1 MKKPNIIILII
12 DTLRE
17 DYSSGLEALRELGFV
32 RYGNAIAPA
41 PWTLPSHASLIT
53 GMYPSQH
60 EIHES
65 RGARTNE
72 ELANI
77 ARVRMG
83 QLNYGIIGE
92 LKDEGYETRII
103 TANPYVTKVFGFA
116 ADDVILT
123 SPFVVFAVSL
133 NQLINQRRFLELLN
147 DVYNGDK
154 VRMFLDLI
162 RRGELRDAITGL
174 VYYLLNKMM
183 HAYRQFL
190 RLGNWLG
197 IHDLTMEKGSSQ
209 VIKILKNAK
218 FSQPFFLLINI
229 MEAHSPYLRNDL
241 NDKLYNETIAKW
253 IINNGTDDPV
263 VEELRKS
270 YPRHAA
276 YAVKRAVEI
285 IMALK
290 PYLDDS
296 LVIVTSDH
304 GELLGD
310 GGLGHGYFLR
320 DGLLRVPL
328 WVKWPSWVKPPKQ
341 VGPFISLTQIP
352 SIIRAI
358 INNEEP
364 KIGANA
370 ALAESF
376 GIAPYHT
383 IDTTRLNYEKALKLL
398 THRVRIYTRHGTA
411 TYNTDLD
418 ELGEVDGDENE
429 LRKTTKDAINTLQ
442 H

>member
-1 MKKPNIIILII
+1 
-12 DTLRE
+12 
-17 DYSSGLEALRELGFV
+17 
-32 RYGNAIAPA
+32 
-41 PWTLPSHASLIT
+41 
-53 GMYPSQH
+53 
-60 EIHES
+60 
-65 RGARTNE
+65 
-72 ELANI
+72 
-77 ARVRMG
+77 
-83 QLNYGIIGE
+83 
-92 LKDEGYETRII
+92 
-103 TANPYVTKVFGFA
+103 
-116 ADDVILT
+116 
-123 SPFVVFAVSL
+123 
-133 NQLINQRRFLELLN
+133 
-147 DVYNGDK
+147 
-154 VRMFLDLI
+154 
-162 RRGELRDAITGL
+162 
-174 VYYLLNKMM
+174 
-183 HAYRQFL
+183 
-190 RLGNWLG
+190 
-197 IHDLTMEKGSSQ
+197 MEKGSSQ

-241 NDKLYNETIAKW
+241 NCKLHNEAITKW
-253 IINNGTDDPV
+253 LINNGTDDPV

-270 YPRHAA
+270 YPKHAA

-296 LVIVTSDH
+296 LVIITSDH

-328 WVKWPSWVKPPKQ
+328 WVKWPSWVKPPRQ
-341 VGPFISLTQIP
+341 VGPFVSLTQIP

-364 KIGANA
+364 KIGTNIAI
-370 ALAESF
+370 AESF

-398 THRVRIYTRHGTA
+398 THRVRIYTKHGTA

-418 ELGEVDGDENE
+418 QLEEVNGDENE
-429 LRKTTKDAINTLQ
+429 LRKITKDAINALQ
-442 H
+442 YLLPSA